1 MVNLNRPPPDPQE
14 SCAHILRAVRYL
26 GLTWGAQETPYS
38 LFLTIRKKFLKDA
51 KTALTAR
58 SPTHSLGVD
67 RGDRE
72 VEQLLASNQR
82 NLLTI
87 QNLESGNERLKAD
100 LEGEV
105 INNEKLSNALTVSK
119 ELVNS
124 LNTKYAEAR
133 DQINKRAQT
142 FSENDNSAKALKEA
156 REEIVRLN
164 KKSNE
169 SLKTI
174 SKLRERTVFSEEDYT
189 KILQQKYRL
198 ENQLQEADN
207 KAYLAEEEAFKHK
220 EETKKLSNDPP

>member
-1 MVNLNRPPPDPQE
+1 M
-14 SCAHILRAVRYL
+14 RYWD
-26 GLTWGAQETPYS
+26 LTWGTQETPYS

-51 KTALTAR
+51 KIALTAR

-100 LEGEV
+100 LESEV

-133 DQINKRAQT
+133 DQINKSAQT

-156 REEIVRLN
+156 KEEIVRLN

-174 SKLRERTVFSEEDYT
+174 SKLRERKVFSEEDYT
-189 KILQQKYRL
+189 KVLQDKYRL
-198 ENQLQEADN
+198 ENKLQEADE
-207 KAYLAEEEAFKHK
+207 KAIFAEDILVFKF
-220 EETKKLSNDPP
+220 LN